1 MTRGLCAAWLLLIAA
16 LPIVVAPGAQSPV
29 QSSPEQI
36 VLPLELIA
44 AEPATLAVLSPDGR
58 VESGVKLVLS
68 NGEVVTTDESGRA
81 HFLGPPDAGILIA
94 RIPGTEI
101 CAAADVL
108 HRASAEKLETATVPA
123 MVALKDR
130 FTVDGN
136 GFSGDADRNQVELDG
151 KPALVLTASPTE
163 LVILASSKTAP
174 GSVRLAV
181 KTGANEVSAQTTLVD
196 VLPDTTHDIVRPGKK
211 GKLVLHVSGTT
222 QPVELDV
229 QNMSPGIVTF
239 KHGDRQHVRT
249 HGGADNSATVEV
261 KGRRAGDFSY
271 AVTLEPKLGVANVE
285 AARDFLQAADKLAN
299 GDVKR
304 HIDRILTKLR
314 SGHTDIGG
322 ARKEFAKI
330 STANSASDLQALI
343 RAAGEALNGESAV
356 GREELVRRGR
366 LEGLHQRFGK

>member
-1 MTRGLCAAWLLLIAA
+1 MTRGLGAAWLLLIAA
-16 LPIVVAPGAQSPV
+16 LAIVVAPGAQGPV
-29 QSSPEQI
+29 QSSPGKI
-36 VLPLELIA
+36 VLPPELLV

-58 VESGVKLVLS
+58 VEAGVKLVLS
-68 NGEVVTTDESGRA
+68 DGEVVTTDESGRA

-108 HRASAEKLETATVPA
+108 HRASAEKLEIATVPA
-123 MVALKDR
+123 MVALKDS

-136 GFSGDADRNQVELDG
+136 GFSGDADRNQVELG
-151 KPALVLTASPTE
+151 GEPAFVLAASPTE

-211 GKLVLHVSGTT
+211 GNLVLHVSGTT

-229 QNMSPGIVTF
+229 QNMSPGIVRF

-249 HGGADNSATVEV
+249 HGGVDNSATIEV
-261 KGRRAGDFSY
+261 KGLRAGDFSY
-271 AVTLEPKLGVANVE
+271 GVTLEPEAKSANVQ

-299 GDVKR
+299 GDEKR
-304 HIDRILTKLR
+304 HIAKILAKLR
-314 SGHTDIGG
+314 SGHTDIRG
-322 ARKEFAKI
+322 ARKEFATVA
-330 STANSASDLQALI
+330 TANSASDLQALI
-343 RAAGEALNGESAV
+343 RAAGEALNGESAL
-356 GREELVRRGR
+356 GREGINP
-366 LEGLHQRFGK
+366 